1 MIYTESVVNK
11 ETVFARPRFVV
22 FRWVCNPR
30 ATASDIKLPCVG
42 DGEEGRERE
51 EDGEEERKAFH
62 F

>member
-1 MIYTESVVNK
+1 MIHTECVVNK
-11 ETVFARPRFVV
+11 ETVLSRPRLVV
-22 FRWVCNPR
+22 FRWVRNPR
-30 ATASDIKLPCVG
+30 AAASDIKLPCVG